1 MQMKKVWSLI
11 LAAVMLLSFL
21 PGGVFPVPA
30 QAAASEAVYE
40 GGYTWVFDQ
49 TVTLGKT
56 KGLVAG
62 DAAGTIQVMNH
73 EGNNTLTPNRAI
85 QNGVLTTEV
94 ATTWGK
100 TVGHGVFYKLPA
112 ALEAGKFY
120 QLSLNLYGG
129 NDAAAMNGITVSFG
143 DYTAT
148 LTGDGGNIQKW
159 ISSDIEGLHN
169 GDAKLTR
176 SISGNLPT
184 EASNTVEIEFVAT
197 EAMAAGSWMLVSFP
211 LTLNGSYN
219 LGSASIREMNYT
231 LIR

>member
-1 MQMKKVWSLI
+1 MQNKMKKVWSII
-11 LAAVMLLSFL
+11 LAAAMMLSFL
-21 PGGVFPVPA
+21 PGSVFSA
-30 QAAASEAVYE
+30 QAQEAATESVYE
-40 GGYTWVFDQ
+40 GGYTWAFDQ

-112 ALEAGKFY
+112 ALKAGRIY
-120 QLSLNLYGG
+120 RLSLNLYGG

-148 LTGDGGNIQKW
+148 LTGDGGNI
-159 ISSDIEGLHN
+159 
-169 GDAKLTR
+169 
-176 SISGNLPT
+176 
-184 EASNTVEIEFVAT
+184 
-197 EAMAAGSWMLVSFP
+197 
-211 LTLNGSYN
+211 
-219 LGSASIREMNYT
+219 
-231 LIR
+231 